1 MDVDSGDGKMR
12 KNNLFK
18 KQEERDIEQNNIN
31 INKKKSELQNIDY
44 NVKDMIL
51 TQDILEGS
59 WDLNSQ
65 TKLFIQNNKDIY
77 DKAKEYFNSLNC
89 YNEKII
95 ITFIIIKYLILI
107 NKKEYILIIQ
117 KGIQFLKDNNLDYN
131 ELIKD

>member
-1 MDVDSGDGKMR
+1 
-12 KNNLFK
+12 
-18 KQEERDIEQNNIN
+18 
-31 INKKKSELQNIDY
+31 
-44 NVKDMIL
+44 MIL